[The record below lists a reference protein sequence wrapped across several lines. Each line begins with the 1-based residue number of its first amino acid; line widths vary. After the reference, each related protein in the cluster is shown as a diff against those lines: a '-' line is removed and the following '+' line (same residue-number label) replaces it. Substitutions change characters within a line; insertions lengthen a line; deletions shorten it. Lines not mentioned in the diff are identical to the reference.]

1 MDIDVVLEKSRVTQ
15 RIILFEDLFLNE
27 SPYVTF
33 ESDMYLPPGLYI
45 DKNIN
50 LDVVGENENQY
61 FGKPYIN
68 SNTIV
73 FFDKKRHGID
83 YCIARIGRHGM
94 FLNWAEVNRL
104 AVQYLER
111 SGSGARNQI

>member
-1 MDIDVVLEKSRVTQ
+1 MGIDVDLEKNHVTR

-27 SPYVTF
+27 SPFVTY
-33 ESDMYLPPGLYI
+33 ESDMYLPPCLYI

-83 YCIARIGRHGM
+83 YCIAHIGRHGM

-104 AVQYLER
+104 AAEYFER
-111 SGSGARNQI
+111 IESDELF